1 MGPQTVRHAGLPDEK
16 LLRAESDFL
25 RVRDGTFHGSAGRTV
40 ATARSAQ
47 QPLLH
52 LRETRR
58 LPPTPS
64 PEK

>member
-1 MGPQTVRHAGLPDEK
+1 MRWALRWRATWGSQTKK

-25 RVRDGTFHGSAGRTV
+25 RVWDETFHGRTV

-47 QPLLH
+47 HPLLH

-64 PEK
+64 TEK